1 LADWIEHF
9 ERERER
15 YRDGESRLPD
25 TEDADS
31 RQRQL
36 TRMGN
41 AAAGAGLAL
50 VMAGRSGDAGE
61 WFERACERYR
71 ESWTD
76 APPGSWGRPIGILK
90 ARVLS
95 GDWDGAEADARWTLE
110 QGAADSGSPIGMYA
124 AALAVLVLGDDARAR
139 VLADELRT
147 HDGFP
152 TDVADALAF
161 VAAHDVVGY
170 ADAVERV
177 LVSFEGRDE
186 YLEDLPAA
194 DTVMV
199 LQALAERRALT
210 AELESGLLPSP

>member
-1 LADWIEHF
+1 
-9 ERERER
+9 
-15 YRDGESRLPD
+15 
-25 TEDADS
+25 
-31 RQRQL
+31 
-36 TRMGN
+36 
-41 AAAGAGLAL
+41 
-50 VMAGRSGDAGE
+50 
-61 WFERACERYR
+61 
-71 ESWTD
+71 
-76 APPGSWGRPIGILK
+76 
-90 ARVLS
+90 
-95 GDWDGAEADARWTLE
+95 
-110 QGAADSGSPIGMYA
+110 
-124 AALAVLVLGDDARAR
+124 VLVLGDDARAR

>member
-25 TEDADS
+25 IEDADS

-50 VMAGRSGDAGE
+50 IMAARAGDAGE
-61 WFERACERYR
+61 WFDRACERYR

-76 APPGSWGRPIGILK
+76 APPGSWGRPIAILK

-95 GDWDGAEADARWTLE
+95 GDWDAAQADARWTLE
-110 QGAADSGSPIGMYA
+110 QGAADSDSPIGKYA
-124 AALAVLVLGDDARAR
+124 AALALLVLGDDARAR
-139 VLADELRT
+139 VLADDLRT

-152 TDVADALAF
+152 TEVADTLAF

-170 ADAVERV
+170 AHAVERV
-177 LVSFEGRDE
+177 LVSFEERDE

-199 LQALAERRALT
+199 LQAIAERRALT
-210 AELESGLLPSP
+210 AELESELLPSG

>member
-1 LADWIEHF
+1 MADWIEHF
-9 ERERER
+9 ERESER

-41 AAAGAGLAL
+41 AASGAGLAL
-50 VMAGRSGDAGE
+50 IMAGRAGDAGE

-71 ESWTD
+71 ESWAD
-76 APPGSWGRPIGILK
+76 APAGSWGRPIAILK
-90 ARVLS
+90 ARVLA

-110 QGAADSGSPIGMYA
+110 QGAADSDSPIGKYA
-124 AALAVLVLGDDARAR
+124 ATLALLVLGEDARAR
-139 VLADELRT
+139 VLADALRT
-147 HDGFP
+147 NDGFP
-152 TDVADALAF
+152 TDVADVLAF

-170 ADAVERV
+170 AVAIDRV
-177 LVSFEGRDE
+177 LVTFEERDDF
-186 YLEDLPAA
+186 LEDLPAA

-210 AELESGLLPSP
+210 AELESDLLPSR

>member
-9 ERERER
+9 ERESER

-50 VMAGRSGDAGE
+50 IMAGRAGDAGE

-71 ESWTD
+71 ESWAD
-76 APPGSWGRPIGILK
+76 APPGSWGRPIAILK
-90 ARVLS
+90 ARVLP

-110 QGAADSGSPIGMYA
+110 QGAAESDSPIGKYA
-124 AALAVLVLGDDARAR
+124 AALALLVLGEDARAR
-139 VLADELRT
+139 VLSDDLRT

-152 TDVADALAF
+152 TDVADVLAF

-170 ADAVERV
+170 AIAIDRV
-177 LVSFEGRDE
+177 LASFEQRDE

-199 LQALAERRALT
+199 LRALAERRALT
-210 AELESGLLPSP
+210 AELESELLPSR